1 MENTPCSIPESGSAA
16 MRGQM
21 PSHPP
26 PPQLDRNQ
34 KAATNSM
41 PAVALTDSSYMQ
53 QISNPSSLGPN
64 RSGANES
71 ANAKVAIPRQRSTV
85 APRYSR
91 RVPRACET
99 CRARK
104 TKCSGDTP
112 ICRQC
117 KELRVTCRY
126 PVSWREKTKGYVVG
140 PLCCVGLQ
148 LIRMFLPRIQAVGY
162 IVGQVSRLR
171 ESLARDWER
180 GGQSTFG
187 AYQEHARQGKSLLR
201 FSLRSLHL
209 YRACPY

>member
-1 MENTPCSIPESGSAA
+1 MENAPSSIPESGSAA

-26 PPQLDRNQ
+26 PQQVDRNE
-34 KAATNSM
+34 KAAINSM
-41 PAVALTDSSYMQ
+41 PAVELKDSSYMQ
-53 QISNPSSLGPN
+53 QISKPSPLGPN

-91 RVPRACET
+91 RVPRACES

-112 ICRQC
+112 IRRQC

-140 PLCCVGLQ
+140 LSCCVGLQ
-148 LIRMFLPRIQAVGY
+148 LIRMVFFFFATDTGSWIYCQSKPKTMRIFCERSGAWW
-162 IVGQVSRLR
+162 IVELRNVSR
-171 ESLARDWER
+171 
-180 GGQSTFG
+180 
-187 AYQEHARQGKSLLR
+187 
-201 FSLRSLHL
+201 
-209 YRACPY
+209 ACWTK

>member
-1 MENTPCSIPESGSAA
+1 MENAPSSIPESGSAA

-21 PSHPP
+21 PLHPP
-26 PPQLDRNQ
+26 PQRPDRNER
-34 KAATNSM
+34 AAINSM
-41 PAVALTDSSYMQ
+41 PAVAPKDSSYMQ

-140 PLCCVGLQ
+140 LSCCMGLQ
-148 LIRMFLPRIQAVGY
+148 LIRFFFFFATDAGSWIYCR
-162 IVGQVSRLR
+162 SRLKTMR
-171 ESLARDWER
+171 ISCER
-180 GGQSTFG
+180 LG
-187 AYQEHARQGKSLLR
+187 AWWIVE
-201 FSLRSLHL
+201 LRSVSSA
-209 YRACPY
+209 RWTK